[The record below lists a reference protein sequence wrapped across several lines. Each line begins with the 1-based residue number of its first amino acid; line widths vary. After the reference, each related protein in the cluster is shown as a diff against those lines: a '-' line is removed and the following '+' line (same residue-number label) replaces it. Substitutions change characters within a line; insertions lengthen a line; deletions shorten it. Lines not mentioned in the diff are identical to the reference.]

1 MIADVK
7 ENLTRSP
14 KAIIQDA
21 LGVAAIGVIMCVTL
35 YLPQILS

>member
-7 ENLTRSP
+7 EILCRSP
-14 KAIIQDA
+14 KTVLQDA

-35 YLPQILS
+35 YLPHLI